1 MQLDQIKALVSQGE
15 SNVLEFKK
23 STSALHAA
31 FETACAFLNA
41 EGGTVLI
48 GVADNG
54 KIIGQPVSDKTR
66 REIAAEMSRFEP
78 AAQLAI
84 NISYVPVANEAQ
96 VIVIKAQ
103 VGEHPPYAYD
113 GRPFYRSQSTT
124 RRMPQ
129 HLYEQLIIKRG
140 QQNHSWGDMVAT
152 DYNLDDLD
160 QEEIYKTVADGIR
173 ENRIPASAQSENAT
187 QILQRLDLMVE
198 SQLKQA
204 AVVLYAK
211 QEKLKYVQCMIKLAR
226 FKGTNKLGDFIDNQQ
241 IYGSAFRLLKEADA
255 FLRRHLPIAS
265 FFKPDQFQRIDKP
278 ALPVMAVREALINAL
293 CHRDYADRSTDISVA
308 IFDDRVEI
316 WNSGSLPPKIT
327 VKDLKYA
334 HDSVLRN
341 KLIANAFYVRGYIE
355 KWGTGTNKII
365 DLCKADGLPTPQFIE
380 RTGGLAVI
388 LKFAAPIGAT
398 AKKTKMQAKIE
409 LTTRQAALVAIIKKH
424 GTVSLQQI
432 ISELDSPPSLRMVK
446 KELQHLKG
454 NGFVA
459 LKGAARNS
467 LWTTKE

>member
-1 MQLDQIKALVSQGE
+1 
-15 SNVLEFKK
+15 
-23 STSALHAA
+23 
-31 FETACAFLNA
+31 
-41 EGGTVLI
+41 
-48 GVADNG
+48 
-54 KIIGQPVSDKTR
+54 
-66 REIAAEMSRFEP
+66 
-78 AAQLAI
+78 
-84 NISYVPVANEAQ
+84 VPVANESQ
-96 VIVIKAQ
+96 VIFIKVLA
-103 VGEHPPYAYD
+103 GEHPPYAYD
-113 GRPFYRSQSTT
+113 GRPFYRNQPTT

-152 DYNLDDLD
+152 GYNLDDLD

-173 ENRIPASAQSENAT
+173 ENRIPASAQSENAI

-198 SQLKQA
+198 SRLKQA

-211 QEKLKYVQCMIKLAR
+211 QEELKYVQCMIKLAR

-241 IYGSAFRLLKEADA
+241 MYGNTFQLLKEADA

-308 IFDDRVEI
+308 IFDDRLEI

-327 VKDLKYA
+327 VKDLKHA

-341 KLIANAFYVRGYIE
+341 KLIANTFYVRGYIE
-355 KWGTGTNKII
+355 KWGTGTNKIV

-388 LKFAAPIGAT
+388 LKFAEPIGAT
-398 AKKTKMQAKIE
+398 AKKTKIKLKTG
-409 LTTRQAALVAIIKKH
+409 LTLRQDAILAIIKKYKS
-424 GTVSLQQI
+424 VNIQQI
-432 ISELDSPPSLRMVK
+432 MSELKNPPSIRMVTK
-446 KELQHLKG
+446 DLNLIRQKGMLELTGSKRG
-454 NGFVA
+454 
-459 LKGAARNS
+459 S
-467 LWTTKE
+467 LWKLK